1 MRSCE
6 PLRNCICYTKTNVQR
21 NLIISCLCLYL
32 SACRPSR
39 RRRILMSRWQ
49 EAGGCACAMSLVHGF
64 CMQSIEQN
72 WTPPFGFWSSRSVFL
87 GRLRYRA
94 DQQALAAGIQQTIS
108 SRSSHQGI
116 EQRPGT
122 LEQRPGGL
130 TCGGESRASRHR
142 PNSMRGP
149 PPGIICT

>member
-1 MRSCE
+1 MDAKLWTNE
-6 PLRNCICYTKTNVQR
+6 NFTAFAMTKLAYYVP
-21 NLIISCLCLYL
+21 SFCLWLYL
-32 SACRPSR
+32 SPCRPSR
-39 RRRILMSRWQ
+39 RRRIWKS
-49 EAGGCACAMSLVHGF
+49 GGCACAVSPTHGF
-64 CMQSIEQN
+64 WMQSIKQN

-149 PPGIICT
+149 TPTSGIICT